1 MKQIKLTNIGVTMK
15 KLWIAA
21 CAGLAL
27 TACATSNN
35 SMTQMSASVSNTET
49 MTLREAYQDKFLIGT
64 ALSESQIMGY
74 SAYDQ
79 QSQAV
84 SNRQFSAV
92 TAENSMKWEEI
103 QPKPGQF
110 NFKISDK
117 LVELAEKNNQFV
129 IGHTLLWHQQTPNWV
144 FEDENGAPA
153 SRELLLSRLK
163 NHIDTIVGRYKGRI
177 QAWDVV
183 NEALNED
190 GTMRQSKWYQ
200 ILGEDYIAK
209 AFEFA
214 HAADPNAELYYN
226 DYNLW
231 MPKKRQGA
239 VSIVQS
245 LLDKNIPIT
254 AIGMQAHYSIPSLVT
269 NPDLAEFE
277 ASIIAYKN
285 LGIKVMLTEVDIT
298 VIRFPGAE
306 NQGAD
311 ISISYELQDKF
322 NPYSKGLPESVST
335 EFTQLLVDMF
345 KIIARHQE
353 SISRVTFWGVNDSQ
367 TWRNGWPIEGR
378 TDYPLLFD
386 RQNKAKPAVNALIEL
401 SKTHF

>member
-1 MKQIKLTNIGVTMK
+1 MK
-15 KLWIAA
+15 KFWVAA
-21 CAGLAL
+21 CASLAL
-27 TACATSNN
+27 TACVHTTATDHKELS
-35 SMTQMSASVSNTET
+35 
-49 MTLREAYQDKFLIGT
+49 LRDAYKDIFLVGT

-74 SAYDQ
+74 SEYDRESQ
-79 QSQAV
+79 QV
-84 SNRQFSAV
+84 SNKQFSAV

-103 QPKPGQF
+103 HPTPGTF
-110 NFKISDK
+110 NFKVADK
-117 LVELAEKNNQFV
+117 LVELAEQNDQFI
-129 IGHTLLWHQQTPNWV
+129 IGHTLLWHSQTPDWV
-144 FEDENGAPA
+144 FEDQNGNPA
-153 SRELLLSRLK
+153 SRELLLNRLK

-190 GTMRQSKWYQ
+190 GTMRQSKWYK

-239 VSIVQS
+239 VRIVQS

-269 NPDLAEFE
+269 NPDLTEFE
-277 ASIIAYKN
+277 ASIVAYKN
-285 LGIKVMLTEVDIT
+285 LGIEVMLTEVDVT
-298 VIRFPGAE
+298 VIRFPGAA

-311 ISISYELQDKF
+311 ISINYELQEKF
-322 NPYSKGLPESVST
+322 NPYSKGLPDSVSA

-386 RQNKAKPAVNALIEL
+386 RQNQPKPAVNALIEL

>member
-1 MKQIKLTNIGVTMK
+1 MK
-15 KLWIAA
+15 KFYLALCAVFAISA
-21 CAGLAL
+21 CA
-27 TACATSNN
+27 
-35 SMTQMSASVSNTET
+35 SNTPKTEEQIS
-49 MTLREAYQDKFLIGT
+49 LRDAYKDVFHIGT
-64 ALSESQIMGY
+64 ALSKSQIMGWDL
-74 SAYDQ
+74 AAQ
-79 QSQAV
+79 KV
-84 SNRQFSAV
+84 SNKQFSAI

-103 QPKPGQF
+103 HPKEGQF
-110 NFKISDK
+110 NFTVADK
-117 LVELAEKNNQFV
+117 LVELAEQNDQFV
-129 IGHTLLWHQQTPNWV
+129 IGHTLLWHQQTPSWV
-144 FEDENGAPA
+144 FEDKNGNPA
-153 SRELLLSRLK
+153 SKELLLSRLK

-200 ILGEDYIAK
+200 ILGEDYVAK

-231 MPKKRQGA
+231 MPKKRAGAVKLVQQLQQQGA
-239 VSIVQS
+239 
-245 LLDKNIPIT
+245 KIT
-254 AIGMQAHYSIPSLVT
+254 AIGMQAHYSIPSLTT
-269 NPDLAEFE
+269 NPDLSEFE

-311 ISISYELQDKF
+311 ISLSYKLQAEF
-322 NPYSKGLPESVST
+322 NPYSKGLPDEVSQ

-345 KIIARHQE
+345 KILAKHKE
-353 SISRVTFWGVNDSQ
+353 SISRVTFWGVNDGQ
-367 TWRNGWPIEGR
+367 TWRNGWPIKGR

-386 RQNKAKPAVNALIEL
+386 RKNQAKPAVKALIEL
-401 SKTHF
+401 SPIFKNS

>member
-1 MKQIKLTNIGVTMK
+1 MK
-15 KLWIAA
+15 KFWVAV

-27 TACATSNN
+27 TAC
-35 SMTQMSASVSNTET
+35 VSTESSDNTET
-49 MTLREAYQDKFLIGT
+49 SLRDAYKDTFLMGT

-74 SAYDQ
+74 SEYDRESQ
-79 QSQAV
+79 QV
-84 SNRQFSAV
+84 SNQQFSAV

-103 QPKPGQF
+103 HPMPGVF
-110 NFKISDK
+110 NFKVADK
-117 LVELAEKNNQFV
+117 LVELAEQNDQFI
-129 IGHTLLWHQQTPNWV
+129 IGHTLLWHSQTPDWV
-144 FEDENGAPA
+144 FEDEQGNPA
-153 SRELLLSRLK
+153 SRTLLLNRLK

-190 GTMRQSKWYQ
+190 GSMRESKWYK

-239 VSIVQS
+239 VKIVQS

-269 NPDLAEFE
+269 NPDLSEFE
-277 ASIIAYKN
+277 ASIVAYKN
-285 LGIKVMLTEVDIT
+285 LGVEVMLTEVDIT

-322 NPYSKGLPESVST
+322 NPYSEGLPKPVSD

-345 KIIARHQE
+345 KIIAKHQD
-353 SISRVTFWGVNDSQ
+353 SISRITFWGVNDSQ
-367 TWRNGWPIEGR
+367 TWRNGWPIKGR

-386 RQNKAKPAVNALIEL
+386 HNNQPKPAVDALIEL